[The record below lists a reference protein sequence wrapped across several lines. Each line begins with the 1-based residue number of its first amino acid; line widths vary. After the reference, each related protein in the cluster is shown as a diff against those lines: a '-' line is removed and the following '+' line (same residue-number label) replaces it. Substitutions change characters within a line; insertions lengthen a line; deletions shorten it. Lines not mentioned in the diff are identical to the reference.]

1 MAQVQDG
8 HTKECD
14 SPAMLEESQDGMDSG
29 SLTSGIAR
37 KVCIQRHPIHG
48 FGFIAGSE
56 RPVIVRSVSAEGP
69 SDSKLFAG
77 DQILVINEE
86 NVSDAPRERVIDLVR
101 NCNDSIVLTVLQPL
115 QSPKSAFISAA
126 KKARLR
132 TNPPKVRFSE
142 QVSISDPDS
151 TMLKDDSLLLIPN
164 VLKVFL
170 ENGQI
175 KSFTFDSRTTVR

>member
-1 MAQVQDG
+1 M
-8 HTKECD
+8 T
-14 SPAMLEESQDGMDSG
+14 
-29 SLTSGIAR
+29 LT
-37 KVCIQRHPIHG
+37 CQ
-48 FGFIAGSE
+48 
-56 RPVIVRSVSAEGP
+56 
-69 SDSKLFAG
+69 
-77 DQILVINEE
+77 
-86 NVSDAPRERVIDLVR
+86 NVFFFCRR
-101 NCNDSIVLTVLQPL
+101 CKDSIVLTVLQPQ

-151 TMLKDDSLLLIPN
+151 TMLKDESLLLIPN

-175 KSFTFDSRTTVR
+175 KSFTFDSRTTVRVSVMGKAFPVTRNTGNLPTLLIYICRP